1 EFTAR
6 LPLRNLIW
14 KGGIT
19 QTARFVEQLDIAL
32 VLDDGGA
39 AADSPIPDEQ
49 AAPLLHI
56 YLVESNDADA
66 DTYKSV
72 LRPQAKS
79 WVAKVAPRRG
89 EEWLAVYVPSV
100 AEAQRLAT
108 ASKFLSMRASVFDK
122 LRGDLQTKK
131 DAERVVMLQ
140 PDAVES
146 WNALFLA
153 IRERAVQA
161 LDDRVASMAEEIRRL
176 DATRMLPGW
185 NYCKFFVFKEG
196 LVNLYRLM
204 GLRDGALA
212 QYDELEAAYL
222 QLFNSQRLSWFSK
235 FGGGEPG
242 DDFTD
247 LLNQTRKPYRRQMVE
262 NTISMFDFRIYLFG
276 RQCQLLID
284 MARYGELV
292 ERAQRF
298 IATFAQLMREP
309 GTGLTLAFVSSWV
322 YSTCQNIVEIC
333 EGVQITQGPAERA
346 GARASSSATA
356 RLLAASKAEFLTS
369 ARQQLDV
376 LGTLYRRLPPKYLRR
391 SNTFIQIPSPLLRS
405 PAEGGSGGEDCD
417 DDTRGSG
424 RRQSFGA
431 VVARIQEYADDIST
445 ITNPVLSEAL
455 ASDERFDQIYLRTCD
470 QATQYYLECGRRRFA
485 QILRGDMAQLHICR
499 ERWQAAAA
507 ILRPLVPMDGA
518 LALGVMDV
526 HLLERLAVCEHRL
539 GHAET
544 CLGYVARLIASSQF
558 LDSGSRESYADMLVE
573 LAQGLPG
580 PGRSAVPPHGL
591 FAVTGVEA
599 ADRAN
604 TLCVVATVHSS
615 VAKPVAAATVEAVL
629 LAGGGERQLE
639 VVLGAHDV
647 EIAPGANS
655 ISLMTDAVSCPG
667 RYVVRSVRIAIGMVD
682 ATIVVS
688 NPNARRHVW
697 LNRHP
702 TNPVLAMRAAP
713 ATSIDGPSALRL
725 LVAAR
730 GTPIDAGM
738 RIRLFDSRGGP
749 LVDDRCTAE
758 PAGLVSIGADG
769 ALVVAEALAAD
780 TQTEIALAL
789 SRRLAT
795 DEVTA
800 CAEFEAQGDPRM
812 VAGSDVVEFTPP
824 LAIVAHVES
833 LGDKHVAVVRTQCC
847 GPGPLRLAALD
858 VQIEGESSAETDARW
873 RPLAD
878 RGYLRLGEWATV
890 VREIC
895 SSASLIRV
903 CVEARYATLADVV
916 AAAIQPL
923 VEELAGKHG
932 LPRHSWYL
940 QRLALAHVRA
950 TLDER
955 TTLRNLRIACE
966 PLAPLWEAASAD
978 CAPAERAA
986 MRAVLHELSD
996 AV

>member
-1 EFTAR
+1 
-6 LPLRNLIW
+6 
-14 KGGIT
+14 
-19 QTARFVEQLDIAL
+19 
-32 VLDDGGA
+32 
-39 AADSPIPDEQ
+39 
-49 AAPLLHI
+49 
-56 YLVESNDADA
+56 
-66 DTYKSV
+66 
-72 LRPQAKS
+72 
-79 WVAKVAPRRG
+79 
-89 EEWLAVYVPSV
+89 
-100 AEAQRLAT
+100 
-108 ASKFLSMRASVFDK
+108 

-212 QYDELEAAYL
+212 QYDELEAVYL

-455 ASDERFDQIYLRTCD
+455 ASDER
-470 QATQYYLECGRRRFA
+470 
-485 QILRGDMAQLHICR
+485 
-499 ERWQAAAA
+499 
-507 ILRPLVPMDGA
+507 
-518 LALGVMDV
+518 
-526 HLLERLAVCEHRL
+526 
-539 GHAET
+539 
-544 CLGYVARLIASSQF
+544 
-558 LDSGSRESYADMLVE
+558 
-573 LAQGLPG
+573 
-580 PGRSAVPPHGL
+580 
-591 FAVTGVEA
+591 
-599 ADRAN
+599 
-604 TLCVVATVHSS
+604 
-615 VAKPVAAATVEAVL
+615 
-629 LAGGGERQLE
+629 
-639 VVLGAHDV
+639 
-647 EIAPGANS
+647 
-655 ISLMTDAVSCPG
+655 
-667 RYVVRSVRIAIGMVD
+667 
-682 ATIVVS
+682 
-688 NPNARRHVW
+688 
-697 LNRHP
+697 
-702 TNPVLAMRAAP
+702 
-713 ATSIDGPSALRL
+713 
-725 LVAAR
+725 
-730 GTPIDAGM
+730 
-738 RIRLFDSRGGP
+738 
-749 LVDDRCTAE
+749 
-758 PAGLVSIGADG
+758 
-769 ALVVAEALAAD
+769 
-780 TQTEIALAL
+780 
-789 SRRLAT
+789 
-795 DEVTA
+795 
-800 CAEFEAQGDPRM
+800 
-812 VAGSDVVEFTPP
+812 
-824 LAIVAHVES
+824 
-833 LGDKHVAVVRTQCC
+833 
-847 GPGPLRLAALD
+847 
-858 VQIEGESSAETDARW
+858 
-873 RPLAD
+873 
-878 RGYLRLGEWATV
+878 
-890 VREIC
+890 
-895 SSASLIRV
+895 
-903 CVEARYATLADVV
+903 
-916 AAAIQPL
+916 
-923 VEELAGKHG
+923 
-932 LPRHSWYL
+932 
-940 QRLALAHVRA
+940 
-950 TLDER
+950 
-955 TTLRNLRIACE
+955 
-966 PLAPLWEAASAD
+966 
-978 CAPAERAA
+978 
-986 MRAVLHELSD
+986 
-996 AV
+996 